1 MNVSRISAPFAM
13 ILAAWSASAQMPD
26 VAVTTPDATIAVEP
40 GQQVDVPLFSRTTPT
55 RSLPKSTS

>member
-1 MNVSRISAPFAM
+1 M